1 MMLMEK
7 PDVTLFEV
15 GPRDGLQ
22 NEKRLIPGSDK
33 IKLVDLLSDC
43 GFRKIEV
50 TAFVSPKWVP
60 QMADNA
66 EVMAGISRRPGT
78 RYAVLTPNMK
88 GYEAA
93 HAAEADEVAIFVS
106 ASEGFSKANINCT
119 IAESLE
125 RNRRLADA
133 AAADG
138 TPVRGYVSCVT
149 DCPFDGPTPA
159 GNVAFAAAALRDLG
173 CYEVSLGDT
182 IGKGTPE
189 AIDRMLEA
197 VLDEIGPDRLAGHY
211 HDTSGRALENIEASL
226 ERGLRV
232 FDSSAGGLGGCPYA
246 PGAAGN
252 VATES
257 VVAFLEEKGYSTGID
272 REALTVALQ
281 FARSLRNEKAEQA
294 SR

>member
-1 MMLMEK
+1 MTLTEK
-7 PDVTLFEV
+7 PDVTIFEV

-22 NEKRLIPGSDK
+22 NEKRLIQAGDK

-78 RYAVLTPNMK
+78 RYAVLTPNLK

-93 HAAEADEVAIFVS
+93 RAAEADEVAIFVS
-106 ASEGFSKANINCT
+106 ASESFSKANINCT
-119 IAESLE
+119 VAESLE
-125 RNRRLADA
+125 RNRPLADA

-138 TPVRGYVSCVT
+138 IPVRGYVSCVT
-149 DCPFDGPTPA
+149 DCPFDGPTPV
-159 GNVAFAAAALRDLG
+159 GNVAFAVGALRDLG
-173 CYEVSLGDT
+173 CYEISLGDT

-197 VLDEIGPDRLAGHY
+197 VLGEIGPDRLAGHY
-211 HDTSGRALENIEASL
+211 HDTSGRALENIEVSL
-226 ERGLRV
+226 ERGLSV

-246 PGAAGN
+246 PRAAGN

-257 VVAFLEEKGYSTGID
+257 VVAFLEEKGYSTCVD
-272 REALTVALQ
+272 REALTVASQ